1 MPVEREYYS
10 DHSLILR
17 LSVTGCKQYALTSLK
32 PDITSFLIKEGADAD
47 FIEPDSWGYNKSSLI
62 IYPMLDC
69 EQTPENL
76 ALINRCRRLCLEAG
90 ADPGVEI
97 TQSGGGVAS
106 FIRDALDVGTT
117 VTLELEINFD
127 YC

>member
-1 MPVEREYYS
+1 MPAEREYYS

-32 PDITSFLIKEGADAD
+32 PDITSFLIKEGADAG
-47 FIEPDSWGYNKSSLI
+47 FIELDLNGYSVSSLML
-62 IYPMLDC
+62 YPTLDC
-69 EQTPENL
+69 EETPENL
-76 ALINRCRRLCLEAG
+76 ALINRCRGLCLEAG

-97 TQSGGGVAS
+97 TQSNKEVIN
-106 FIRDALDVGTT
+106 FISDALAFGTT

>member
-1 MPVEREYYS
+1 MPAEREYYS

-69 EQTPENL
+69 EQTPEEV

-90 ADPGVEI
+90 ADPGVVTATKNQEPYGFV
-97 TQSGGGVAS
+97 S
-106 FIRDALDVGTT
+106 DALDFGTT
-117 VTLELEINFD
+117 VILELGINFD